1 MVKAQARPCPLQP
14 LFQKLLFVGLA
25 TTVPMLPMPLGAQ
38 SSEDVCTVRA
48 TIEPGIVTGLIAWI
62 VTKTKWVAQQPPSI
76 CSVSHRQLLKIY
88 DGDGS
93 APNDLQI
100 HAVYRSEII
109 PLTWSQFDPTHL
121 HDRAA
126 LLHELV
132 HHLQQL
138 NNVKA
143 PCLAANEPQAYH
155 LEIEWVR
162 EQGIEAP
169 YKFLDIDEFTISLL
183 SQCQD

>member
-1 MVKAQARPCPLQP
+1 
-14 LFQKLLFVGLA
+14 
-25 TTVPMLPMPLGAQ
+25 MPLISMTA
-38 SSEDVCTVRA
+38 
-48 TIEPGIVTGLIAWI
+48 L
-62 VTKTKWVAQQPPSI
+62 
-76 CSVSHRQLLKIY
+76 
-88 DGDGS
+88 
-93 APNDLQI
+93 
-100 HAVYRSEII
+100 RSY
-109 PLTWSQFDPTHL
+109 
-121 HDRAA
+121 
-126 LLHELV
+126 ELV

-162 EQGIEAP
+162 EQGIEDP

>member
-1 MVKAQARPCPLQP
+1 MVLGPEALMKAY
-14 LFQKLLFVGLA
+14 LFQKLLFVGIAA
-25 TTVPMLPMPLGAQ
+25 TVLMLPMPLGAQ
-38 SSEDVCTVRA
+38 SSEDVCIVRA

-88 DGDGS
+88 DSDGS

-100 HAVYRSEII
+100 HALYSIRNHNVYLVEN
-109 PLTWSQFDPTHL
+109 WNPTDL

-162 EQGIEAP
+162 EQGIEDP

>member
-1 MVKAQARPCPLQP
+1 MVTGPEALMKAY

-25 TTVPMLPMPLGAQ
+25 ATVLMLPMPLGAQ
-38 SSEDVCTVRA
+38 SSEDVCIVRA

-88 DGDGS
+88 DSDGS

-100 HAVYRSEII
+100 HALYSIRNHNVYLVEN
-109 PLTWSQFDPTHL
+109 WNPTDL

-162 EQGIEAP
+162 EQGIEDP